1 LKGQLDTESVWDH
14 RFTPKYPAESLNS
27 IRTSMVSQRLGTN
40 TVVDPTS
47 IWWVAIN
54 EYTMRDL
61 TNALDKLPAIRGLA
75 VHFHDSHLS
84 RSKSA
89 ESRYIMGHWTTS
101 MAAGLL

>member
-1 LKGQLDTESVWDH
+1 
-14 RFTPKYPAESLNS
+14 
-27 IRTSMVSQRLGTN
+27 MVSQRLGIN

-47 IWWVAIN
+47 IWWAAIN
-54 EYTMRDL
+54 EYTIRDL

-75 VHFHDSHLS
+75 VHLHDSHLS

-89 ESRYIMGHWTTS
+89 ESRYIIGHWTTS